1 MLLRTLC
8 LVLTLAA
15 ASATVPAFAADT
27 PPVKVQGRLL
37 VLPPLPADSEVPM
50 NVPQDGAVTM
60 PWVVG
65 GPPGVARRI
74 NDAVW
79 REVLDIEPAPTQPGD
94 TFTPPPDQL
103 PQGTVSLT
111 YSAAFIPA
119 ATPRLLSLDF
129 SGEACGAY
137 CEDFTHTRLFDLR
150 DGRQLSLGDL
160 LTAKGFADI
169 GRRVDAQRR
178 SAYRQQVRQLKAVL
192 KSAPEDQNDS
202 ESDDADRLALNEE
215 CLRRVAAEPS
225 TPDSLLSHSFKLNS
239 RQALELSI
247 GRCSNHASRALD
259 DVGDITVTIPAAAL
273 KTLLTS
279 YGRAVVPHQGD
290 AQPPAEGAGFA
301 PRRQ

>member
-1 MLLRTLC
+1 M
-8 LVLTLAA
+8 
-15 ASATVPAFAADT
+15 VPAFATDT

-37 VLPPLPADSEVPM
+37 VLPPLPAGSEVPM

-60 PWVVG
+60 PWVMG

-74 NDAVW
+74 NDTVW

-103 PQGTVSLT
+103 PQGTVSLE
-111 YSAAFIPA
+111 YRAEFIPVA
-119 ATPRLLSLDF
+119 KPRLLSLDF

-150 DGRQLSLGDL
+150 DGRQLLLGDL
-160 LTAKGFADI
+160 LTAKGFATI
-169 GRRVDAQRR
+169 GHRVDAQRR

-192 KSAPEDQNDS
+192 KSATDGQKDS

-239 RQALELSI
+239 RQAIVLSI

-259 DVGDITVTIPAAAL
+259 DVGEITVTIPAATL
-273 KTLLTS
+273 KTSLTP
-279 YGRAVVPHQGD
+279 YGRAVVLEKGD
-290 AQPPAEGAGFA
+290 APPPADNAGLA

>member
-1 MLLRTLC
+1 MLLRTLR

-15 ASATVPAFAADT
+15 ASVMVPIFAADAPRVT
-27 PPVKVQGRLL
+27 VQGRML
-37 VLPPLPADSEVPM
+37 VLPPLPAGSEVPM
-50 NVPQDGAVTM
+50 NIPQDGAVTM

-74 NDAVW
+74 NDTVW
-79 REVLDIEPAPTQPGD
+79 REMLDIATAPTQPGD

-103 PQGTVSLT
+103 PQGTVSLAF
-111 YSAAFIPA
+111 SAAFVP
-119 ATPRLLSLDF
+119 TTKPRLLSLDF

-160 LTAKGFADI
+160 LTAKGFAEI

-192 KSAPEDQNDS
+192 KSAPDDQRDS
-202 ESDDADRLALNEE
+202 DSDDADRLALNEE

-239 RQALELSI
+239 RKELVLSI

-259 DVGDITVTIPAAAL
+259 DVGDITVTIPAATL
-273 KTLLTS
+273 KTSLTP
-279 YGRAVVPHQGD
+279 YGRAVVLQQGN
-290 AQPPAEGAGFA
+290 APPPAGSAGVA
-301 PRRQ
+301 PQGQ

>member
-1 MLLRTLC
+1 MLLRTLR

-15 ASATVPAFAADT
+15 ASVMVPIFAADAPRVT
-27 PPVKVQGRLL
+27 VQGRML
-37 VLPPLPADSEVPM
+37 VLPPLPAGSEVPM
-50 NVPQDGAVTM
+50 NIPQDGAVTM

-74 NDAVW
+74 NDTVW
-79 REVLDIEPAPTQPGD
+79 REMLDIATAPTQPGD

-103 PQGTVSLT
+103 PQGTVSLAF
-111 YSAAFIPA
+111 SAAFVPTA
-119 ATPRLLSLDF
+119 KPRLLSLDF

-160 LTAKGFADI
+160 LTANGFAEI

-178 SAYRQQVRQLKAVL
+178 SAYRQQMRQLKAVL
-192 KSAPEDQNDS
+192 KSAPDDRRDS
-202 ESDDADRLALNEE
+202 DSDDADRLALNEE

-225 TPDSLLSHSFKLNS
+225 TPDGLMSHSFKVNS
-239 RQALELSI
+239 RKELVLSI

-259 DVGDITVTIPAAAL
+259 DVGDITVTIPAATL
-273 KTLLTS
+273 KTSLTP
-279 YGRAVVPHQGD
+279 YGRAVVLQQGN
-290 AQPPAEGAGFA
+290 APPPAGSAGVA
-301 PRRQ
+301 PQGQ